1 MIQNLNR
8 QEIYEI
14 FNVNEPNCMQDDFID
29 YFLNMQEESKNSYTL
44 DEINKQCDS
53 SVSKG
58 IFLMKDKF
66 TTYIRE
72 LYDDLSKKYINLL
85 ASVHTQDMETTI
97 KISKKEQELLAQI
110 KIIKQVL
117 DEISK

>member
-1 MIQNLNR
+1 MIQNLTR
-8 QEIYEI
+8 QEIYEV
-14 FNVNEPNCMQDDFID
+14 FNINEPNCMQDDFID
-29 YFLNMQEESKNSYTL
+29 YVLNMQKKIENSYTL
-44 DEINKQCDS
+44 DEINKQYDS
-53 SVSKG
+53 GISKG
-58 IFLMKDKF
+58 IFLIKDKF
-66 TTYIRE
+66 ITYIRE

-85 ASVHTQDMETTI
+85 ASVHTDDMETTI